1 MKKYILLPFVAIVT
15 LIFASCGEDY
25 SNTDVAV
32 DTEMEPVAGLQAE
45 SFISSVIL
53 TWDMPENKNYYYTL
67 ISYVNAD
74 GERVNR
80 KVSKYSVDPENP
92 GRVRALIGGFN
103 DTNEYEFTLTN
114 YSFADNASAPT
125 TVKGTPQ
132 SKAMAKEYIVKS
144 VKFEP
149 GVESATVTWDNSL
162 DADIKLVMSWKD
174 YYYYAKKVT
183 FEELPMLTRE
193 VNATTPHTE
202 VINSLPVETD
212 CQVEYYILDNES
224 GEKSETM
231 TATFQVL
238 PPVEDIFNPAIEYFP
253 TNVYGSANM
262 MTIEWTDEN
271 KNEFNIV
278 TSGGDPYI
286 YTTLNGKP
294 VGTTLVFRY
303 KSVQNISG
311 VQIFYKG
318 NAPGSAND
326 MVDIKL
332 PDTVASTGEYN
343 GLRMTNGFWKT
354 VRVDL
359 RPLFN
364 SKFDYDGMWV
374 PEADGSGKIV
384 NRNRIRIDFGGQ
396 NKRELS
402 FRNMHFE

>member
-1 MKKYILLPFVAIVT
+1 MKKYILLPFVAILT
-15 LIFASCGEDY
+15 LIFGSCGEEY
-25 SNTDVAV
+25 SNTDVVV

-67 ISYVNAD
+67 VSYVNAD
-74 GERVNR
+74 GKQVNR
-80 KVSKYSVDPENP
+80 KISKYSVDPENP
-92 GRVRALIGGFN
+92 GRVKALIGGFT

-114 YSFADNASAPT
+114 YSFADNASTPT

-162 DADIKLVMSWKD
+162 GADIKLVMSWKD
-174 YYYYAKKVT
+174 YYYFAKKVA
-183 FEELPMLTRE
+183 FEDLPMLTRE

-212 CQVEYYILDNES
+212 CQVEYYIIDNES

-253 TNVYGSANM
+253 TNVYGTANM
-262 MTIEWTDEN
+262 MTIDWTDEN

-286 YTTLNGKP
+286 YTTLSGKP

-332 PDTVASTGEYN
+332 PDAIKGEYN

-354 VRVDL
+354 VRIDL
-359 RPLFN
+359 RKFFN

-374 PEADGSGKIV
+374 PEANGSGKIV

-396 NKRELS
+396 TNRELS

>member
-1 MKKYILLPFVAIVT
+1 MKKYILLPFIAILT
-15 LIFASCGEDY
+15 LICGGCGDDY
-25 SNTDVAV
+25 ANTDVVV
-32 DTEMEPVAGLQAE
+32 DTEMEPVTGLEAE

-53 TWDMPENKNYYYTL
+53 TWDMPENENYYYTL

-74 GERVNR
+74 GEKVNR
-80 KVSKYSVDPENP
+80 KVSKYSVDAENP
-92 GRVRALIGGFN
+92 GKVKALIGGFS

-114 YSFADNASAPT
+114 YSFANNASASV

-132 SKAMAKEYIVKS
+132 PKTMAKEYIVKS

-149 GVESATVTWDNSL
+149 GVESATVSWDNSL

-174 YYYYAKKVT
+174 YFNYETSTNADN
-183 FEELPMLTRE
+183 LPVITRE

-212 CQVEYYILDNES
+212 CQVEYYIIDNET
-224 GEKSETM
+224 GDKSETL

-238 PPVEDIFNPAIEYFP
+238 PPAEDFFNPAIEYFP
-253 TNVYGSANM
+253 TNAYGAPNM
-262 MTIEWTDEN
+262 MTLDWTDEN
-271 KNEFNIV
+271 KNEFTIV
-278 TSGGDPYI
+278 TSGNDPYV

-303 KSVQNISG
+303 KSVQNITNFE
-311 VQIFYKG
+311 IFFKG

-326 MVDIKL
+326 EVIIKL
-332 PDTVASTGEYN
+332 PDTVASTKTYN
-343 GLRMTNGFWKT
+343 GLRKTNGFWKT

-359 RPLFN
+359 KPLFN
-364 SKFDYDGMWV
+364 SKLDFDGLWV
-374 PEADGSGKIV
+374 PQPDGKIV
-384 NRNRIRIDFGGQ
+384 NRNRIRIDFGSQ
-396 NKRELS
+396 DKRTLS